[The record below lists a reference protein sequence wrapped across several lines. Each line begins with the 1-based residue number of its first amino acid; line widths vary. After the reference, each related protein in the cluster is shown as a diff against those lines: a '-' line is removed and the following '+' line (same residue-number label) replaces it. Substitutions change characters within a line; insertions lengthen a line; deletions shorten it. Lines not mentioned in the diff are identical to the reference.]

1 MTLEAMGGTLT
12 GGIWEEVISSP
23 SCVCLRLILSTLPV
37 YSTCLLC
44 LFGSV
49 YSPLLVQQI

>member
-23 SCVCLRLILSTLPV
+23 SCVCLRLILSTLSTLPV
-37 YSTCLLC
+37 YCLL
-44 LFGSV
+44 GSV